1 MKNKKNPMEKSLA
14 RIAEIVHEHLQE
26 FSADERK
33 EKFKSFREHAA
44 HILGRRSKTR
54 PKPRKT

>member
-1 MKNKKNPMEKSLA
+1 MKNNKNPMEESLA

-26 FSADERK
+26 FPAEERK

-44 HILGRRSKTR
+44 RILARRSKTR
-54 PKPRKT
+54 LKPRKT